1 MNSMLLRPYRK
12 NLTTHGLI
20 YLAGDEQAVTIKNI
34 SITGVL
40 AQLDSKVGK
49 NDIKHIFNTLLSS
62 TTVIDLYL
70 PEMRLAGEVEVIR
83 VDMEEDHILL
93 ALEFRNVT
101 YDVNDLLYKRK
112 AYRKNLPG
120 PGHILINGS
129 YAEFNAVNVSVDGIM
144 IQLTETL
151 HVEAGLVTVFEFKR
165 LELEGEV
172 KVVWVEQI
180 PEGGT
185 LMGLQYVHMEQS
197 NIKGIPQFAW
207 PQSASIS
214 A

>member
-20 YLAGDEQAVTIKNI
+20 YLAGEEQPITIKNI

-40 AQLDSKVGK
+40 AQLNSKVGR
-49 NDIKHIFNTLLSS
+49 NDIKDIFNTLLAS
-62 TTVIDLYL
+62 TIIDLYL

-83 VDMEEDHILL
+83 VDMQDDHILL

-120 PGHILINGS
+120 IGHILFNGE
-129 YAEFNAVNVSVDGIM
+129 YLEFNAVNVSVDGIM
-144 IQLTETL
+144 IRLVQSV
-151 HVEAGLVTVFEFKR
+151 HVEPGVVTVFEFKR
-165 LELEGEV
+165 LELEGEI
-172 KVVWVEQI
+172 KVVWMDRMTD
-180 PEGGT
+180 GGT
-185 LMGLQYVHMEQS
+185 LMGLQYVHMEKS
-197 NIKGIPQFAW
+197 SIKGIPQFAW
-207 PQSASIS
+207 PQSA
-214 A
+214 

>member
-20 YLAGDEQAVTIKNI
+20 YLAGDEQAITIKNI

-120 PGHILINGS
+120 PGHILFNGA
-129 YAEFNAVNVSVDGIM
+129 YTEFNAVNVSVDGIM
-144 IQLTETL
+144 IRLAENLQIEPG
-151 HVEAGLVTVFEFKR
+151 VVTVFEFKR
-165 LELEGEV
+165 LELEGEA

-185 LMGLQYVHMEQS
+185 LMGLQYVHMEKS
-197 NIKGIPQFAW
+197 EIKGIPQFAW
-207 PQSASIS
+207 PQSASVS

>member
-20 YLAGDEQAVTIKNI
+20 YLSGGEQPITIKNI
-34 SITGVL
+34 SISGVL

-49 NDIKHIFNTLLSS
+49 NDIKQIFNTLLSS
-62 TTVIDLYL
+62 TTVVDIYL

-83 VDMEEDHILL
+83 VDMEDDHILL

-120 PGHILINGS
+120 PGHILFNGA
-129 YAEFNAVNVSVDGIM
+129 YMEFNSVNVSVEGIM
-144 IQLTETL
+144 IQIPEIV
-151 HVEAGLVTVFEFKR
+151 HVEPGVVTVFEFKR
-165 LELEGEV
+165 LELEGEI
-172 KVVWVEQI
+172 KVVWVEHL
-180 PEGGT
+180 PDGGT
-185 LMGLQYVHMEQS
+185 LMGLQYVHMEKS
-197 NIKGIPQFAW
+197 KIKGIPEFAW
-207 PQSASIS
+207 PQTA
-214 A
+214 

>member
-20 YLAGDEQAVTIKNI
+20 YLAGEEQTITVKNI

-40 AQLDSKVGK
+40 AQLDSRVGK

-83 VDMEEDHILL
+83 VDMEEDHLLL

-112 AYRKNLPG
+112 AYRKNLPS
-120 PGHILINGS
+120 PGHILFNGT
-129 YAEFNAVNVSVDGIM
+129 YLEFTSVNVSVEGIM
-144 IQLTETL
+144 IKIHETVN
-151 HVEAGLVTVFEFKR
+151 VECGVVTVFEFKR
-165 LELEGEV
+165 LELEGEI
-172 KVVWVEQI
+172 KVVWIEHL
-180 PEGGT
+180 PDGTT
-185 LMGLQYVHMEQS
+185 LMGLQYVHMERSQ
-197 NIKGIPQFAW
+197 IKGIPEFAW
-207 PQSASIS
+207 PQTA
-214 A
+214 

>member
-20 YLAGDEQAVTIKNI
+20 YLSGGEQPITIKNI
-34 SITGVL
+34 SISGVL

-49 NDIKHIFNTLLSS
+49 NDIKQIFNTLLSS
-62 TTVIDLYL
+62 TTVVDIYL

-83 VDMEEDHILL
+83 VDMEDDHILL

-120 PGHILINGS
+120 PGHILFNGA
-129 YAEFNAVNVSVDGIM
+129 YMEFNSVNVSVEGIM
-144 IQLTETL
+144 IQIPETV
-151 HVEAGLVTVFEFKR
+151 HVEPGVVTVFEFKR
-165 LELEGEV
+165 LELEGEI
-172 KVVWVEQI
+172 KVVWVDHL
-180 PEGGT
+180 PDGGT
-185 LMGLQYVHMEQS
+185 LMGLQYVHMEKS
-197 NIKGIPQFAW
+197 KIKGIPEFAW
-207 PQSASIS
+207 PQTA
-214 A
+214 

>member
-20 YLAGDEQAVTIKNI
+20 YLAGGEQPITIKNI
-34 SITGVL
+34 SISGVL

-62 TTVIDLYL
+62 TTVVDLYL
-70 PEMRLAGEVEVIR
+70 PEMKLAGEVEVIR
-83 VDMEEDHILL
+83 VDMEDDHILL

-120 PGHILINGS
+120 PGHILFNGA
-129 YAEFNAVNVSVDGIM
+129 YVEFNAVNVSVDGIM
-144 IQLTETL
+144 VRIADTI
-151 HVEAGLVTVFEFKR
+151 HVEPGVVTVFEFKR
-165 LELEGEV
+165 LDLEGEAQ
-172 KVVWVEQI
+172 VVWVDYL
-180 PEGGT
+180 PDGGT
-185 LMGLQYVHMEQS
+185 LLGLRYVHMEKS
-197 NIKGIPQFAW
+197 NIKGIPEFAW
-207 PQSASIS
+207 PQTA
-214 A
+214 

>member
-20 YLAGDEQAVTIKNI
+20 YLAGEEQPITIKNI

-40 AQLDSKVGK
+40 AQLNSKVGR
-49 NDIKHIFNTLLSS
+49 NDIKDIFNTLLAS
-62 TTVIDLYL
+62 TIIDLYL

-83 VDMEEDHILL
+83 VDMQDDHILL

-120 PGHILINGS
+120 IGHILFNGE
-129 YAEFNAVNVSVDGIM
+129 YLEFNAVNVSVDGIM
-144 IQLTETL
+144 IRLAQSV
-151 HVEAGLVTVFEFKR
+151 HVEPGVVTVFEFKR
-165 LELEGEV
+165 LELEGEI
-172 KVVWVEQI
+172 KVVWMDRMTD
-180 PEGGT
+180 GGT
-185 LMGLQYVHMEQS
+185 LMGLQYVHMEKS
-197 NIKGIPQFAW
+197 SIKGIPQFAW
-207 PQSASIS
+207 PQSA
-214 A
+214 

>member
-20 YLAGDEQAVTIKNI
+20 YLAGEEQPITIKNI

-49 NDIKHIFNTLLSS
+49 NDIKTIFNTLLGS
-62 TTVIDLYL
+62 TVIDLYL

-83 VDMEEDHILL
+83 VDMEDDHIML
-93 ALEFRNVT
+93 ALEFKNVT

-120 PGHILINGS
+120 PGHVLLNGA
-129 YAEFNAVNVSVDGIM
+129 YLEFSAVNVSVEGIM
-144 IQLTETL
+144 IRLAETV
-151 HVEAGLVTVFEFKR
+151 HVEEGVVTVFEFKR

-172 KVVWVEQI
+172 RVIWVEHLS
-180 PEGGT
+180 EGGS
-185 LMGLQYVHMEQS
+185 LMGLQYEHMAKAT
-197 NIKGIPQFAW
+197 IKGIPEFAW
-207 PQSASIS
+207 PQSA
-214 A
+214 